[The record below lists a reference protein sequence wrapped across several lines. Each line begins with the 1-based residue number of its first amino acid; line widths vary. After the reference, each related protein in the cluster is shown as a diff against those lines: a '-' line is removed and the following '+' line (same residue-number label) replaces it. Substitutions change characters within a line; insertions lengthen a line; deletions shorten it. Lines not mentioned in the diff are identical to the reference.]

1 MDKTKKIVVASGND
15 HKIAEI
21 ADILTGYKIISM
33 KDAGF
38 DGEIEE
44 NGQSFKENALI
55 KASTVSKALGVIV
68 LADDSGL
75 CVDALGGAPGI
86 FSARFSGE
94 GDAGNRALLLKQL
107 DGLEDRRAH
116 FECAVCLYYP
126 HGKMLFGIGR
136 TYGRILEEERGENGF
151 GYDSLFYSDDLKKSF
166 AEASEDEKNTVSH
179 RFRALKDLESK
190 L

>member
-1 MDKTKKIVVASGND
+1 MQLETIIAASGNEG
-15 HKIAEI
+15 KIKEI
-21 ADILTGYKIISM
+21 VKIFKGAKVIPM
-33 KDAGF
+33 REAGF
-38 DGEIEE
+38 EGEIEE
-44 NGQSFKENALI
+44 NGSSFRENALI
-55 KASTVSKALGVIV
+55 KAKAVAEKLNLPA
-68 LADDSGL
+68 LADYSGL
-75 CVDALGGAPGI
+75 CVDFLGDAPGI
-86 FSARFSGE
+86 YSARFSGE
-94 GDAGNRALLLKQL
+94 GDAANRALLLQKMKEATHRQ
-107 DGLEDRRAH
+107 AH

-136 TYGRILEEERGENGF
+136 TYGRILTEERGENGF